1 VLPNRIKM
9 LKSARAER
17 DMHGGGGTRPRVV
30 CLALGALLLACAFAG
45 RSEPIPAG
53 NGQRTLSV
61 SGTTIEIHSYKPGHY
76 EGGPLLITLH
86 GLNRNAAGYLGHS
99 RPLAD
104 RYGLLVIAPRFDRER
119 FPTWRYQGGGIA
131 RYGDP
136 IDSRSLQLEPESQWT
151 ARLLI
156 ELIERIRVEE
166 NRPDLPY
173 YLLGHSAGAQ
183 LLSRFAAFV
192 PNAARRIVIANPSTY
207 LWPTRDIGFPY
218 GFGALPDALGND
230 EAIRRYLAQPVTIF
244 LGTAD
249 VTRGANLNVSE
260 SAMRQGPNRYQ
271 RGLRVFHT
279 AREVA
284 HDKGWAFNW
293 RLVEAPSVGHSAR
306 RMYSSPQVEAAFFA
320 K

>member
-1 VLPNRIKM
+1 VPGANGVM
-9 LKSARAER
+9 
-17 DMHGGGGTRPRVV
+17 RPRAV
-30 CLALGALLLACAFAG
+30 CLALGALLLACAIAV
-45 RSEPIPAG
+45 RSEPIPVG
-53 NGQRTLSV
+53 DGQRTLSV
-61 SGTTIEIHSYKPGHY
+61 AGTAIEVYSYKPQQY
-76 EGGPLLITLH
+76 DGGPLLVTLH
-86 GLNRNAAGYLGHS
+86 GLNRNADGYLTYS

-131 RYGDP
+131 RYGNP
-136 IDSRSLQLEPESQWT
+136 IDSGALQVESESRWT
-151 ARLLI
+151 ARLLLEI
-156 ELIERIRVEE
+156 VERIRVDE

-173 YLLGHSAGAQ
+173 YLLGHSAGGQ

-260 SAMRQGPNRYQ
+260 SAMRQGPNRYE
-271 RGLRVFHT
+271 RGVRVFRA
-279 AREVA
+279 ARETA
-284 HDKGWAFNW
+284 QNNGWAFNW
-293 RLVEAPSVGHSAR
+293 RLVEVPTVGHSAR
-306 RMYSSPQVEAAFFA
+306 RMYSSPQAEAAFFA